1 MNTRTITRA
10 MIESAVSSGIRSMEE
25 NPKRSIRRLA
35 DLGKQFSR
43 SRFQDDFFTIM
54 QDLLENENNKYYD
67 FVANVLANCDHDT
80 IKTIGMNFGYSSW
93 TYGGRVIRRTELES
107 GFAVPLTM
115 MLRWSPELCAG
126 NAPGALTV
134 PDIDRLVKEGMELGI
149 YSYFIREDGKASDSY
164 ELLDLFGRYPEC
176 CFVLIRPSGR
186 VTAAQ
191 IQLLKLCRNALFFF
205 PVDDEETYV
214 TVPLLRN
221 QKILFGLY
229 SLRGGSR
236 YEEPIPEDALRRL
249 ISVDAPFY
257 LRIADDDVTE
267 EQIAASMDYC
277 YRLRLHPEY
286 PCVIIEYY
294 GDGET
299 LSGRVGGHRELL
311 EIGPDRKVIRPL
323 SSAGMEFPM
332 DRPLAEALREV
343 MPKIDTTEI
352 REY

>member
-10 MIESAVSSGIRSMEE
+10 MIESAVSTGISNMEE

-80 IKTIGMNFGYSSW
+80 IKTIGMNFGYSAW
-93 TYGGRVIRRTELES
+93 TYGGRVIRRTELAS
-107 GFAVPLTM
+107 GFAVPLTL
-115 MLRWSPELCAG
+115 MLRWSPDESAAG
-126 NAPGALTV
+126 TPGFLTAG
-134 PDIDRLVKEGMELGI
+134 DIDRFVREGMELGI
-149 YSYFIREDGKASDSY
+149 YSYFIRETGKASDSY

-176 CFVLIRPSGR
+176 CFVLVRPTGR

-191 IQLLKLCRNALFFF
+191 IHLLRMCRNAVFFL
-205 PVDDEETYV
+205 PVDDEETYL
-214 TVPLLRN
+214 TIPLLRD

-229 SLRGGSR
+229 SLSGGPDYVS
-236 YEEPIPEDALRRL
+236 PISQDFLRRL
-249 ISVDAPFY
+249 ISVEAPFF

-277 YRLRLHPEY
+277 YKLRLHPEY
-286 PCVIIEYY
+286 PCVVIEYY

-299 LSGRVGGHRELL
+299 LSRRVANHGELL
-311 EIGPDRKVIRPL
+311 EIGEDKKVIRPL
-323 SSAGMEFPM
+323 SAAGRIFPA
-332 DRPLAEALREV
+332 DRPFAEALKEI
-343 MPKIDTTEI
+343 MPAINTAEI
-352 REY
+352 KE